1 MDAREE
7 EVVCCGTCGLAQ
19 RVQLLLPRY
28 AALCSRCGSV
38 LSERK
43 SGSVVPTV
51 ALSLAALVLYVPA
64 NVFPI
69 LRMQRYG
76 LYAEST
82 VWEGVAELARLG
94 YWFVALIVFVAS
106 IVVPLLKLTGLF
118 FLSATAAAR
127 SRRWRR
133 QRTLIYKF
141 IDTIGPWAMLDV
153 FLLAVLVA
161 VVRLGAL
168 ATVVPGPGLTAFAC
182 VVVLTMLASATFDPK
197 LIWQEREPRFQKRD
211 DAEGSASGASA

>member
-1 MDAREE
+1 MGPLEE
-7 EVVCCGTCGLAQ
+7 EVVCCATCGLAQ
-19 RVQLLLPRY
+19 RVELLRPHQ
-28 AALCSRCGSV
+28 AAACVRCGSIIG
-38 LSERK
+38 ERK
-43 SGSVVPTV
+43 SASLIPTA

-76 LYAEST
+76 LHTEST

-94 YWFVALIVFVAS
+94 YWFIALIVFLAS
-106 IVVPLLKLTGLF
+106 ILVPLLKLTGLF
-118 FLSATAAAR
+118 FLSATAAVR

-133 QRTLIYKF
+133 QRTRLYKF
-141 IDTIGPWAMLDV
+141 IEAIGPWAMLDV

-168 ATVVPGPGLTAFAC
+168 ATIVPGPGLTAFAC
-182 VVVLTMLASATFDPK
+182 VVVLTMLASALFDPR
-197 LIWQEREPRFQKRD
+197 LIWEDGFRDERKTEEAP
-211 DAEGSASGASA
+211 AT